1 MFIINS
7 SFYNFEKDWI
17 ISFVLSLIFE
27 NTEFEQAS
35 GPTEF
40 KSLLQLYLEE
50 RNQIEKK
57 IRKKDGRKSLF
68 R

>member
-7 SFYNFEKDWI
+7 SFYN
-17 ISFVLSLIFE
+17 FE